1 MEHRRNPRE
10 MIEVTDRVRGHL
22 SAIHERYTA
31 NGTPNLPLH
40 FCIASSRNGGAPV
53 RRTSVGFAAAMN
65 PMQAGARPAKLGVP
79 VTMAASVGQEYPI
92 AIHPVHAVLLAAM
105 FPLFLGGLLSDLAY
119 SSSYEIQWSNF
130 AAWLIAGAMLVT
142 GFTLFWALIDLIRSR
157 RGGRPLIYFLALVS
171 VFALGLINSFV
182 HARDAWAVM
191 PQGLLLSAIVTVL
204 ALIAIWLGFA
214 GWRGGPAR

>member
-1 MEHRRNPRE
+1 
-10 MIEVTDRVRGHL
+10 
-22 SAIHERYTA
+22 
-31 NGTPNLPLH
+31 
-40 FCIASSRNGGAPV
+40 
-53 RRTSVGFAAAMN
+53 
-65 PMQAGARPAKLGVP
+65 
-79 VTMAASVGQEYPI
+79 MAAFVEREYPI
-92 AIHPVHAVLLAAM
+92 PIHPVHAVLLAAT

-182 HARDAWAVM
+182 HARDAWGVM
-191 PQGLLLSAIVTVL
+191 PEGLLLSAIVTVL
-204 ALIAIWLGFA
+204 AFIAIWLGLA
-214 GWRGGPAR
+214 SWRPAPAR